1 MVLPTVARCGGP
13 GDLDLSG
20 ALWKCSMHS
29 SKELPGQQVRAD
41 WQTHKSHFPSPL
53 EVRRQLM
60 KWNAQMPGQVKQVSS
75 VTRVCG
81 ATGARDMDGI
91 TCKEMK
97 TVNPSAASQMAL
109 TFLSPFSLSFL
120 PVEEFS

>member
-1 MVLPTVARCGGP
+1 MLHAQQQGAARPAGKGR
-13 GDLDLSG
+13 LANSQE
-20 ALWKCSMHS
+20 S
-29 SKELPGQQVRAD
+29 
-41 WQTHKSHFPSPL
+41 FSPL

-97 TVNPSAASQMAL
+97 TVNPSAANQMAL